1 MTNRPPSSPSRVP
14 RRPTSRRAVARRARD
29 VSRARFHAR
38 VRRRTV
44 DDGVRVARRAAA
56 ARARRSRR
64 RPRRRRRGL
73 QRRRRRARAKRR
85 RVRVQVRD
93 VSPRRL
99 DRARVRRA
107 RARAGRER
115 VRVAVRA
122 DARVVDEGAGTSH
135 ANPVRGGHIAGVR
148 GDGTDAGERGDGERD
163 GVGKPDARAGAV
175 RRADGTSV
183 DVRVQRN
190 ARESGKGRVRAEWDI
205 GVRHRDAQRHR
216 TGWIP
221 EGDGGTRGRGFFG
234 LAGAAQVR
242 GERRA

>member
-1 MTNRPPSSPSRVP
+1 MINQEELTNILERK
-14 RRPTSRRAVARRARD
+14 D
-29 VSRARFHAR
+29 Q
-38 VRRRTV
+38 
-44 DDGVRVARRAAA
+44 
-56 ARARRSRR
+56 
-64 RPRRRRRGL
+64 L
-73 QRRRRRARAKRR
+73 AKFLDIKTKKEKLDLLDSKMIQNNFWDNPKEAEKILKDKKE
-85 RVRVQVRD
+85 VEQWINLYLRD